1 MTSQEN
7 DLIKWFLLIVCFSTI
22 IVADYQFC
30 FCYNHLTCTKL
41 GRYYPN
47 EESHW
52 CQKTCVTEISNRER
66 SFEQYCS
73 LQHYNDGTV
82 NKSWA
87 AYIYCNNG
95 VHCNRY
101 EPPIRRVSLKKTD
114 VWID

>member
-1 MTSQEN
+1 MTSQKD
-7 DLIKWFLLIVCFSTI
+7 DLIQQFLLILCFSMV

-30 FCYNHLTCTKL
+30 FCYNHLDCQKL

-52 CQKTCVTEISNRER
+52 CQKTCVVEISNRER

-73 LQHYNDGTV
+73 LQHYNDGIV

-87 AYIYCNNG
+87 AYIYCNDG

-101 EPPIRRVSLKKTD
+101 NPLHRQLPLNKTSVQVD
-114 VWID
+114 